1 MEHWMYSSRRWQVQ
15 VIGNL
20 SNSFEDAKGAE
31 ELEGQLVVGTS
42 SNRGLYVRLKLKEY
56 PITNIEG
63 TLSAMLVSLPFHT
76 VLSAMK
82 VLLNQSLHE
91 VSIGHPLMEFR
102 NQCCYRNIQSQMSWW
117 KPI

>member
-1 MEHWMYSSRRWQVQ
+1 

-20 SNSFEDAKGAE
+20 SNSFEDAKGTE
-31 ELEGQLVVGTS
+31 ELERQLVVGAS
-42 SNRGLYVRLKLKEY
+42 SNKRLYVRLELKEY
-56 PITNIEG
+56 PITNTEG
-63 TLSAMLVSLPFHT
+63 TLSAMFVSLPFHT
-76 VLSAMK
+76 VLSATK
-82 VLLNQSLHE
+82 VLLNQSHHE

>member
-1 MEHWMYSSRRWQVQ
+1 

-20 SNSFEDAKGAE
+20 SNSFEDAKGTE
-31 ELEGQLVVGTS
+31 ELERQLVVGAS
-42 SNRGLYVRLKLKEY
+42 SNRRLYVRLELKEY

-63 TLSAMLVSLPFHT
+63 TLSTMLVSLPFHT

-91 VSIGHPLMEFR
+91 VSISPPLLEFR
-102 NQCCYRNIQSQMSWW
+102 DWCCCRNIQSQMSWW